1 MINQDFMEY
10 PEHRTG
16 FYKLLT
22 AINKTCFPGSPSR
35 HGRLHCCDADIS
47 RTALLTLPP
56 TQFKLLIDSIV
67 WGMKHTMRDIA
78 EIALNRRLC
87 IILILRRSLTVLPL
101 SPVCLEVVNNFSTAD
116 PQVSNQFFQQYF
128 LSIMQ
133 DVFFVLT
140 DTDHKSGFKLQ
151 SMVLARLFQLVQ
163 TGAIGVPLFDPST
176 VPDPNMSNS
185 LFLQEYT
192 ATLLKNAFPHLQPY
206 AQLPFPLPTNC

>member
-1 MINQDFMEY
+1 MFSSTPLAFLDHNLSY
-10 PEHRTG
+10 P
-16 FYKLLT
+16 
-22 AINKTCFPGSPSR
+22 
-35 HGRLHCCDADIS
+35 
-47 RTALLTLPP
+47 
-56 TQFKLLIDSIV
+56 
-67 WGMKHTMRDIA
+67 
-78 EIALNRRLC
+78 
-87 IILILRRSLTVLPL
+87 
-101 SPVCLEVVNNFSTAD
+101 PVCLEVVNNFSSAD

-206 AQLPFPLPTNC
+206 AEMIPRHPTSCQLTFAH

>member
-1 MINQDFMEY
+1 MY
-10 PEHRTG
+10 PSSPQAFPDRTSS
-16 FYKLLT
+16 
-22 AINKTCFPGSPSR
+22 CP
-35 HGRLHCCDADIS
+35 
-47 RTALLTLPP
+47 
-56 TQFKLLIDSIV
+56 
-67 WGMKHTMRDIA
+67 
-78 EIALNRRLC
+78 
-87 IILILRRSLTVLPL
+87 
-101 SPVCLEVVNNFSTAD
+101 PVCLEVVNNFSTAD

-128 LSIMQ
+128 LGIMQ

-206 AQLPFPLPTNC
+206 AEITLPLFKRLRLMFSH